1 MFLILWPHIPKFNCF
16 VYFSQNMKDIQKI
29 YIKFTALIF
38 LGIEFSGIKYI
49 HVVVQTSQPYI
60 PKFNFNRDQN
70 LKVENKVWITF
81 SAS

>member
-1 MFLILWPHIPKFNCF
+1 
-16 VYFSQNMKDIQKI
+16 MKDIQKV

-70 LKVENKVWITF
+70 LKVENKVWITLSIIPTHLTF
-81 SAS
+81 LY